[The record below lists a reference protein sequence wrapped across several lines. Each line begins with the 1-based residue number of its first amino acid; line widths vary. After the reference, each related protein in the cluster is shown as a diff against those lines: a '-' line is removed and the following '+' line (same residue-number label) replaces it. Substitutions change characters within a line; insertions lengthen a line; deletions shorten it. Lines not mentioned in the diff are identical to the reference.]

1 MMAISPKRVL
11 VYCFLRI
18 IELLLS
24 ATDVV
29 YPAILGL
36 ITYVINKKE
45 KKNRNEDRIDQ
56 EKSERG

>member
-24 ATDVV
+24 AADVV